1 MRGEFARF
9 YHTKRQELVCA
20 TNIYP
25 VPVKVELSTGK
36 YWAVGTHIS
45 PTIDQRPGGPWGK
58 SPVFIV
64 GPLSSR
70 ARSKEDFDGKYRP
83 MMEYLEKIASYFPGI
98 RESDLEPH
106 HAGNLAHLS
115 GRHDWL
121 MTRDRKYPDFIH
133 LLGMDSPALTSC
145 LAIADHVRRIM
156 DAGY

>member
-1 MRGEFARF
+1 
-9 YHTKRQELVCA
+9 
-20 TNIYP
+20 
-25 VPVKVELSTGK
+25 
-36 YWAVGTHIS
+36 
-45 PTIDQRPGGPWGK
+45 
-58 SPVFIV
+58 
-64 GPLSSR
+64 
-70 ARSKEDFDGKYRP
+70 